1 MIHGQDARA
10 TTKEYMNIYPGHDTR
25 SIIDKPLE
33 KRRTVGI
40 MSGTSLDGVDI
51 SIARFRKDYR
61 LAESINYYV
70 PFPRKLRDRLLDIA
84 GDDRVSKRDL
94 LELDHEL
101 GVFYSDAVGKLLD
114 TDRARGL
121 SVDLVGCHG
130 QTVCHS
136 EVRRRR
142 VRAMTLQIGS
152 TEIISQRFGAPV
164 VSDFR
169 SADIAAGGRGAPLTP
184 IAHHY
189 LFRQSGQSRIVVNIG
204 GISNLTYLPSSCSI
218 DSVVSSDCGPGN
230 MLLDEVCRRLF
241 GRDYDRAGKLASK
254 GEVDKRLL
262 IYLKKMGFL
271 RRKMPI
277 SLGREQFGSG
287 VVDGILDFSGRLQI
301 RAESVLATLSFFTA
315 YCIARFGSRFT
326 DVTKVLVCGGGCHNL
341 FMMRRLAD
349 LFEGVDVT
357 DTGVV
362 DIDPDF
368 VESISFALLANLT
381 IDGVPGNLPNVTGAG
396 RKVILGKITPA

>member
-1 MIHGQDARA
+1 M
-10 TTKEYMNIYPGHDTR
+10 TR

-33 KRRTVGI
+33 ERRTVGI
-40 MSGTSLDGVDI
+40 MSGTSLDGVDV
-51 SIARFRKDYR
+51 SIARFRKDLR
-61 LAESINYYV
+61 LAESVNYYV
-70 PFPRKLRDRLLDIA
+70 PFPRKLRDRLLEIA
-84 GDDRVSKRDL
+84 GNDRLSKRDL
-94 LELDHEL
+94 LELDNEL
-101 GVFYSDAVGKLLD
+101 GVFYSNTVDKFLD
-114 TDRARGL
+114 MDRSRGL

-130 QTVCHS
+130 QTVYHS

-142 VRAMTLQIGS
+142 VRALTLQIGS
-152 TEIISQRFGAPV
+152 AETISQKLGVPV

-218 DSVVSSDCGPGN
+218 DSIVSSDCGPGN

-241 GRDYDRAGKLASK
+241 GKDYDRAGKLVSK
-254 GEVDKRLL
+254 GEVDEQLL
-262 IYLKKMGFL
+262 NYLKKMGFL

-277 SLGREQFGSG
+277 SLGREQFGSD
-287 VVDGILDFSGRLQI
+287 VVDGILDFSGRHQI
-301 RAESVLATLSFFTA
+301 RSESVLATLSFFTA
-315 YCIARFGSRFT
+315 YCISRLGSKFT
-326 DVTKVLVCGGGCHNL
+326 DATQVLVCGGGCHNL
-341 FMMRRLAD
+341 SIMKMLTD
-349 LFEGVDVT
+349 LFDGVVVT
-357 DTGVV
+357 DTSVV

-381 IDGVPGNLPNVTGAG
+381 VDSVPGNLPNVTGAS
-396 RKVILGKITPA
+396 RKVILGKITLT